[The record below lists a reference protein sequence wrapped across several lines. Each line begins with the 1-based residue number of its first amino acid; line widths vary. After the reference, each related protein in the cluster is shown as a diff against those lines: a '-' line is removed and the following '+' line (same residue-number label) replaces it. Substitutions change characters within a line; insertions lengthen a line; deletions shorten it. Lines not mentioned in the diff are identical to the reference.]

1 MYTLSHDPSSDTQ
14 PSFEVTIET
23 KCHRSAEVD
32 TVITSARYGADV
44 TGAPSW
50 ATYRPSKS
58 CSSASKPSESNC
70 VTGTPRKCVNV
81 LINRHFVVASFVRNE
96 LRFRH
101 VHDRCAREPIK
112 RTFARARAR
121 ACMYRADRGDVARE
135 NARKFVAKSP
145 FQAAAT
151 MIIV

>member
-14 PSFEVTIET
+14 PSSEVTIET
-23 KCHRSAEVD
+23 KRHRSAEVD
-32 TVITSARYGADV
+32 TVFTSARCGADV
-44 TGAPSW
+44 TGAPSR

-58 CSSASKPSESNC
+58 CSSASQPSESNC
-70 VTGTPRKCVNV
+70 VTGTPGNCVAGYSSIDISSSLLSCASTCVSGTNMIDV
-81 LINRHFVVASFVRNE
+81 HVNRSNE
-96 LRFRH
+96 H
-101 VHDRCAREPIK
+101 S
-112 RTFARARAR
+112 RAPVR
-121 ACMYRADRGDVARE
+121 ACMYRARRGDVARE